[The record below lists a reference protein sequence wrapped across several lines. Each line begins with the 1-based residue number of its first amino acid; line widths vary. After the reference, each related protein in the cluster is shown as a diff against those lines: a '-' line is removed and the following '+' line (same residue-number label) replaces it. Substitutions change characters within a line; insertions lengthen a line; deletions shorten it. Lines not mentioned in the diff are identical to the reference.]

1 MVEIKTERASYYIS
15 THGKCE
21 YIDIEPGTDTFTF
34 LSPESLKDIVH
45 QAKSQSYLW
54 QNISICN
61 HLTHLSETDHQSHL
75 PELRRKRKTV
85 HQDAPPI

>member
-54 QNISICN
+54 QNISIYAVR
-61 HLTHLSETDHQSHL
+61 SH
-75 PELRRKRKTV
+75 PYV
-85 HQDAPPI
+85 HMLKLYFLHRVFL

>member
-45 QAKSQSYLW
+45 QVFQVFE
-54 QNISICN
+54 C
-61 HLTHLSETDHQSHL
+61 
-75 PELRRKRKTV
+75 V
-85 HQDAPPI
+85 HGQCSAVFRYFGTFVHFFCSLLFVLLMLQI

>member
-34 LSPESLKDIVH
+34 FVSGIPEGYRASSK
-45 QAKSQSYLW
+45 
-54 QNISICN
+54 ISK
-61 HLTHLSETDHQSHL
+61 LFMAEYQYM
-75 PELRRKRKTV
+75 
-85 HQDAPPI
+85 

>member
-45 QAKSQSYLW
+45 QAKSQSYLY
-54 QNISICN
+54 QYM
-61 HLTHLSETDHQSHL
+61 
-75 PELRRKRKTV
+75 
-85 HQDAPPI
+85 